1 MARPKAFDT
10 DEALDAAV
18 AVFRDH
24 GYEGSSASMLVG
36 AMGIGRQSLYDSFG
50 DKWQLY
56 RAALRRYAATEI
68 QAHLH
73 MLRNEDRA
81 IDGLRAMTDR
91 VVAEASN
98 PCLGVGSICEFGTSR
113 ADLEEIKS
121 AAAAVL
127 YDAIAERVREA
138 QEQGDVAADLDPAA
152 VAGFFDSSFAGIRI
166 AARGGAD
173 QKQLQLLGNLALR
186 ALR

>member
-68 QAHLH
+68 QAHLR

-113 ADLEEIKS
+113 ADLEEIKG

-127 YDAIAERVREA
+127 YNAIAERVREA
-138 QEQGDVAADLDPAA
+138 QEQGDVSADLDPTA

>member
-56 RAALRRYAATEI
+56 CAALRRYTTTEV
-68 QAHLH
+68 QAHLQT
-73 MLRNEDRA
+73 LRREERA
-81 IDGLRAMTDR
+81 IDG
-91 VVAEASN
+91 
-98 PCLGVGSICEFGTSR
+98 
-113 ADLEEIKS
+113 
-121 AAAAVL
+121 
-127 YDAIAERVREA
+127 
-138 QEQGDVAADLDPAA
+138 
-152 VAGFFDSSFAGIRI
+152 IR
-166 AARGGAD
+166 ARGTRPPGLPQATARIPVD
-173 QKQLQLLGNLALR
+173 ARR
-186 ALR
+186 AGGYPSRGRH

>member
-10 DEALDAAV
+10 DKALDAAV

-56 RAALRRYAATEI
+56 RAALRRYTTTEI

-73 MLRNEDRA
+73 TLRNEDRA
-81 IDGLRAMTDR
+81 IDGLRAMMDR
-91 VVAEASN
+91 VVAEAEN

-121 AAAAVL
+121 AAASIL
-127 YDAIAERVREA
+127 YGAIADRIREA
-138 QEQGDVAADLDPAA
+138 QEQGDLAADLDPTA

-166 AARGGAD
+166 AARGGANH
-173 QKQLQLLGNLALR
+173 KQLQLLGELAFR